1 MGIRNRL
8 LTKWP
13 MSLTVVAISVPAPGV
28 AEINV
33 VASIKPVHSLVAGVM
48 EGVAEPVLLVK
59 GAGSEHGYSVRPS
72 EARSL
77 EQADVVFWVGESLET
92 FLAKPLQAL
101 AGSAKAVELSQVA
114 GLSLLPTREAGTW
127 QAQEDSDTHSSA
139 DGDGVGGALSAD
151 SDAADEAAK
160 EHAHGRID
168 MHIWLDPGNAQVL
181 TAAIAAVLVDSDPP
195 NAPGYL
201 ANAERLRQRLGQLD
215 RSLKHRLAT
224 VVNRDYVVFHDAY
237 QYFER
242 RYGLNA
248 VGAITIN
255 PTLRPSARRLQEIQ
269 ARLGEQGVACVFAE
283 PQFEPALVDTVI
295 EGTDAQ
301 KGVLDP
307 LGADLEPGPEQYFQL
322 MHGLADSLIDC
333 LGEAK

>member
-1 MGIRNRL
+1 MGGSSRL
-8 LTKWP
+8 LTELAV
-13 MSLTVVAISVPAPGV
+13 SLAAVAALAPAPGI

-48 EGVAEPVLLVK
+48 QGVAEPVLLVK

-77 EQADVVFWVGESLET
+77 EQADAVFWVGESLEA
-92 FLAKPLQAL
+92 FLVRSLEAL
-101 AGSAKAVELSQVA
+101 AGGAKVIELSQA
-114 GLSLLPTREAGTW
+114 PDLTLLSAREAGIW
-127 QAQEDSDTHSSA
+127 EARGDGDTSAEGDAGSGDLLQNSGAA
-139 DGDGVGGALSAD
+139 DG
-151 SDAADEAAK
+151 AAK
-160 EHAHGRID
+160 EDAHGRTD
-168 MHIWLDPGNAQVL
+168 MHIWLDPANAQAL
-181 TAAIAAVLVDSDPP
+181 TAAIAAALVALDAP
-195 NAPGYL
+195 NAPSYQ

-215 RSLKHRLAT
+215 RSLAERLAT
-224 VVNRDYVVFHDAY
+224 VADRPYVVFHDAY

-269 ARLGEQGVACVFAE
+269 ARLQEQGVACVFAE

-295 EGTDAQ
+295 EGTEAQ
-301 KGVLDP
+301 TGVLDP

-322 MHGLADSLIDC
+322 MNGLAESLITC